1 MLMIFLA
8 IVSGLFFVNLY
19 KWLLPKPLPGI
30 PYNETAVKGLFG
42 DAPDM
47 ARVIK
52 ETGEFNGWMTRQVE
66 KLKSPICQ
74 VFVRPFSKPWILV
87 ADFREA
93 EDILMRR
100 PEFDKPTF
108 LSQGMLCLG
117 DFSAR
122 FKTNQQFKTRRHLK
136 HDLMTPTF
144 LNTFVGPFVHEEG
157 LALVRL
163 LEIKSDLSKGRPF
176 RLNTDYENVALDIVT
191 RYEFGDSVSISALK
205 PQLELLEQLEPSSIP
220 EGHIDDPVSFPEVE
234 LDPFFVA
241 VGQAPH
247 VLEKTTNSWTPTLSH
262 WWWKHQSW
270 YKKIFS
276 QKTKLMQAQI
286 RNAVE
291 NYHKGQVHSAL
302 EHVVMREAALAEKQ
316 DRKPQFDADWL
327 IDEAFGDLVASHH
340 TNSGAMCW
348 LSKYLSGYPDCQS
361 KLRSSLYEEIPEAV
375 SQHRSPTF
383 DEIRC
388 AKLPYLEAVIAEM
401 QRLTPFSMVREA
413 TSDTEIL
420 GHRIPKGC
428 QVFMVNGGPG
438 FLSPSFPVDEALR
451 SPTSRQAKSRGSW
464 DESKDLKLFDPE
476 RWLFVGKD
484 GSIGFDAIAG
494 PQLGFGA
501 GTRQCWGRR
510 MAQLQVKVIMAL
522 VVWNFEFL
530 GIPESLG
537 GYAASTVF
545 SSEDARWPKA
555 TQRYQAYALPN
566 PQLVIE
572 PGHESDIQK
581 IIKYADA
588 NNIDFFVVN
597 SAHALTTTVQPFTGI
612 QINLG
617 GLNGIKVQPDKRTV
631 LLEAGAL
638 NHEVIGALWDQGFVT
653 TSGACSCVGMVGPA
667 LGGGHGLLQGFHGLI
682 SDNLVNMNV
691 ILANGSAVKVN
702 ETSHPDLWWAMRGA
716 GHNFGVV
723 TSFEMKIHPAE
734 RRKWYY
740 KSYVFAQ
747 EKLEPLFNEL
757 KRLQD
762 TGAGSDASLAGN
774 FGVYTMDLG
783 VSKTEAIIAWTF
795 VFAGSRSAARHVLA
809 PFDDLGALSTHE
821 ENLYYPQLFDAL
833 GSGLKSDM
841 CQPGRAHIVS
851 TVGLLQFNVTAQRKI
866 YNLFN
871 QKVAQHPELNQ
882 TRVLHEG
889 YSVDKVQSAP
899 CDASSYAY
907 REENLLMYFDA
918 TPNVHS
924 DLLQFTKQ
932 WAKETRDLWNGGQP
946 ERLPTTYVNYAFGDE
961 SAESMYGYESWRLER
976 LRALKG
982 YYDPKERFRFYNQ
995 IKPRYGLHENGKPEL

>member
-1 MLMIFLA
+1 MLAIFLA
-8 IVSGLFFVNLY
+8 ILTGLFFVNLY

-30 PYNETAVKGLFG
+30 PYNEAAIKNLFG

-52 ETGEFNGWMTRQVE
+52 ETGEFNGWMTKQVE

-74 VFVRPFSKPWILV
+74 VFVRPFSKPWILL

-100 PEFDKPTF
+100 SEFDKPTF

-144 LNTFVGPFVHEEG
+144 LNTFVGPFVQEEG

-163 LEIKSDLSKGRPF
+163 LEIKSNLAKGRPF

-205 PQLELLEQLEPSSIP
+205 PPLEHLKQLDPSSIP
-220 EGHIDDPVSFPEVE
+220 EGHIDEPVSFPEVE

-262 WWWKHQSW
+262 WWWKHQGW

-276 QKTKLMQAQI
+276 QKTKLMQTQI

-302 EHVVMREAALAEKQ
+302 EHVVMREAALAKKQ
-316 DRKPQFDADWL
+316 DREPQFDADWL

-348 LSKYLSGYPDCQS
+348 LSKYLSGYPVCQS
-361 KLRSSLYEEIPEAV
+361 KLRSSLYDEIPEAV

-383 DEIRC
+383 DEMRC
-388 AKLPYLEAVIAEM
+388 AKLPYLEAVVAEM

-476 RWLFVGKD
+476 RWLVVGKD

-501 GTRQCWGRR
+501 GVRQCWGRR
-510 MAQLQVKVIMAL
+510 MAQLQVKVILAL
-522 VVWNFEFL
+522 VVWNFEL
-530 GIPESLG
+530 LEIPECLG
-537 GYAASTVF
+537 GYAAYDGIS
-545 SSEDARWPKA
+545 R
-555 TQRYQAYALPN
+555 Q
-566 PQLVIE
+566 PQQTFV
-572 PGHESDIQK
+572 Q
-581 IIKYADA
+581 YADA

-612 QINLG
+612 QINLRS
-617 GLNGIKVQPDKRTV
+617 LNGVKVQPDEQTV
-631 LLEAGAL
+631 LLGAGAL
-638 NHEVIGALWDQGFVT
+638 NHEVINALWNQGFVT
-653 TSGACSCVGMVGPA
+653 TSGACSCVGMAGPA

-682 SDNLVNMNV
+682 SDNIVNMNV
-691 ILANGSAVKVN
+691 ILANGSAVTVN
-702 ETSHPDLWWAMRGA
+702 GTSHSDLWWAMRGA
-716 GHNFGVV
+716 GHNFGIV
-723 TSFEMKIHPAE
+723 TSFEMKIYPAE

-757 KRLQD
+757 IRLQD
-762 TGAGSDASLAGN
+762 TGAGSDAELAGH
-774 FGVYTMDLG
+774 FGVYTMDLD
-783 VSKTEAIIAWTF
+783 VSKTESIIAWTF
-795 VFAGSRSAARHVLA
+795 VFAGSRSAARHVLS

-821 ENLYYPQLFDAL
+821 ESLYYPQLFDAL
-833 GSGLKSDM
+833 GSGMISDM

-851 TVGLLQFNVTAQRKI
+851 TAGLLQFNVTAQRKI

-871 QKVAQHPELNQ
+871 QKVAQRPELNQ

-889 YSVDKVQSAP
+889 YSVTKVQSVP
-899 CDASSYAY
+899 YNASSYVY

-918 TPNVHS
+918 TPDVHS

-946 ERLPTTYVNYAFGDE
+946 ERLPTTYVNYAFGGE
-961 SAESMYGYESWRLER
+961 SAESMYGYEPWRMER

-982 YYDPKERFRFYNQ
+982 HYDPKQRFRFYNH
-995 IKPRYGLHENGKPEL
+995 IKPRDGVHDNGKPEL